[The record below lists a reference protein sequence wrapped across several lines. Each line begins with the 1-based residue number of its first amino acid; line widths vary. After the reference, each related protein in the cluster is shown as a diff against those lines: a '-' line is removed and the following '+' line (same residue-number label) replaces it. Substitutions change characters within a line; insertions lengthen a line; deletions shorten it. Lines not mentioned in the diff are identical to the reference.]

1 MPVPVI
7 TPTVLFEIPPIPTG
21 NSYYRRLSYAA
32 MGNQYLLYTYERLRN
47 QLAMQTV
54 DIPDGGLCRQPLNGI
69 NHAAWIL
76 GHMIWFEH
84 GLLTSVLNEK
94 LPIVLDPNWTQVYGS
109 ASEPRNAP
117 GLYKVKTQY
126 LLMLEAT
133 AQAAVH
139 ALSHARPETFEQP
152 NPNDRSK
159 GMFPT
164 IGTALAAL
172 CTHRSYHLG
181 QLAIWRRIVGLPHAG
196 L

>member
-7 TPTVLFEIPPIPTG
+7 ASIGLRRIPPISTG
-21 NSYYRRLSYAA
+21 RDYFRRLSYAV
-32 MGNQYLLYTYERLRN
+32 MGSQYLLYTYERLRN

-54 DIPDGGLCRQPLNGI
+54 DIPDGSLCRQPLNGI

-76 GHMIWFEH
+76 GHMVWFEY

-94 LPIVLDPNWTQVYGS
+94 IPLVLDPNWTQVYGS

-117 GLYKVKTQY
+117 GLYKMKMQY
-126 LLMLEAT
+126 LSMLETT
-133 AQAAVH
+133 AQTAVRV
-139 ALSHARPETFEQP
+139 LSQVRTETFEQP
-152 NPNDRSK
+152 NPNDRSR

-181 QLAIWRRIVGLPHAG
+181 QLAVWRRITGLPHAG